1 MTELSFKDFNLAKPI
16 ADALDRAGFDTPTP
30 IQAQAIGPQLEG
42 RDILGLAQTGTGKT
56 AAFALPILHHILAM
70 PGRAAPGSARAL
82 ILAPTRELAVQIL
95 DEFRRFAGGAR
106 VSTCL
111 VLGGVSRNA
120 QIRNL
125 SRGVDV
131 LVATPGRLLDLVDDR
146 KVRLDEVRFVVLD
159 EADRMLDM
167 GFVQPVR
174 RIVSMLHPRRQSAMF
189 SATMPSEVSGLAGS
203 FLNNPVRVEVAPQ
216 STVVTRIEQS
226 AELMDGPAKRTRLA
240 ELLGAPDMERAIVFA
255 RTKRGADRVAQNLEK
270 DGIKAEA
277 IHGNKAQNA
286 RQRALNNFRHGT
298 VRVLVATDIA
308 ARGIDVPGISHVVN
322 YDLPDEPENY
332 VHRIGRTARN
342 GADGVAVTLCA
353 PDEVKKLRA
362 IEKIT
367 GERLLPGSVVGV
379 EPKKPARGG
388 RRGGGGG
395 AGAKPAAQGDKA
407 RRPNRRRRG
416 PARDAA

>member
-1 MTELSFKDFNLAKPI
+1 MTDKTFADFDLAQPI
-16 ADALDRAGFDTPTP
+16 KDALARAKFEKPTA
-30 IQAQAIGPQLEG
+30 IQAQAIQPQLDG

-56 AAFALPILHHILAM
+56 AAFALPILHHILQM
-70 PGRAAPGSARAL
+70 PGRAAPGTARAL

-111 VLGGVSRNA
+111 VLGGVSRNV

-125 SRGVDV
+125 GRGVDV

-216 STVVTRIEQS
+216 STVVTRIEQT
-226 AELMDGPAKRTRLA
+226 AELMDGTAKRSRLA
-240 ELLGAPDMERAIVFA
+240 QLMNAEGMERAIVFA

-298 VRVLVATDIA
+298 VKVLVATDIA

-342 GADGVAVTLCA
+342 GADGVAITLCA
-353 PDEVKKLRA
+353 PDEVKKIGRA
-362 IEKIT
+362 SCR
-367 GERLLPGSVVGV
+367 ERV
-379 EPKKPARGG
+379 
-388 RRGGGGG
+388 
-395 AGAKPAAQGDKA
+395 
-407 RRPNRRRRG
+407 
-416 PARDAA
+416 

>member
-1 MTELSFKDFNLAKPI
+1 MTDKTFADFDLAQPI
-16 ADALDRAGFDTPTP
+16 KDALARAKFEKPTA
-30 IQAQAIGPQLEG
+30 IQAQTIQPQLDG

-56 AAFALPILHHILAM
+56 AAFALPILHHILQM
-70 PGRAAPGSARAL
+70 PGRAAPGTARAL

-111 VLGGVSRNA
+111 VLGGVSRNV

-125 SRGVDV
+125 GRGVDV

-216 STVVTRIEQS
+216 STVVTRIEQT
-226 AELMDGPAKRTRLA
+226 AELMDGTAKRSRLA
-240 ELLGAPDMERAIVFA
+240 QLMNAEGMERAIVFA

-298 VRVLVATDIA
+298 VKVLVATDIA

-342 GADGVAVTLCA
+342 GADGVAITLCA
-353 PDEVKKLRA
+353 PDEVKKMRA
-362 IEKIT
+362 VEKIT
-367 GERLLPGSVVGV
+367 GERLLPGGTPEGES
-379 EPKKPARGG
+379 KPRGN

-395 AGAKPAAQGDKA
+395 KPGGAPKSG
-407 RRPNRRRRG
+407 RPNRRRRG
-416 PARDAA
+416 PSRANAA

>member
-1 MTELSFKDFNLAKPI
+1 MTDLTFADFGLAQPI
-16 ADALDRAGFDTPTP
+16 AEALARAKFEKPTA
-30 IQAQAIGPQLEG
+30 IQAQAIKPQLEG

-70 PGRAAPGSARAL
+70 PGRAAPGTARAL

-111 VLGGVSRNA
+111 VLGGVSRNV

-125 SRGVDV
+125 GRGVDV

-216 STVVTRIEQS
+216 STVVTKIEQT
-226 AELMDGPAKRTRLA
+226 AELLDGTAKRARLA
-240 ELLGAPDMERAIVFA
+240 ELMGGTGVERAIVFA

-298 VRVLVATDIA
+298 VKVLVATDIA
-308 ARGIDVPGISHVVN
+308 ARGIDVPGITHVIN

-342 GADGVAVTLCA
+342 GADGIAITLCA
-353 PDEVKKLRA
+353 PDEVKKMRA
-362 IEKIT
+362 VEKIT
-367 GERLLPGSVVGV
+367 GERLLAGGIPDGES
-379 EPKKPARGG
+379 KPRGN

-395 AGAKPAAQGDKA
+395 KPGGGAAKQG
-407 RRPNRRRRG
+407 RPNRRRRG
-416 PARDAA
+416 PSRANAA